1 MRKRLLTLGVIVCGA
16 FMLTGCG
23 KDSTVN
29 NNDGD
34 VKNLTYTNK
43 FECKRN
49 EKYTTS
55 QMYYKTKQEVLNDA
69 DSGKDAVNVT
79 LTRSYDFNKDGS
91 KLLAYYD
98 ITVYDFLVSYDMN
111 ALKKYYE
118 DECSKQDKN
127 TYKSCN
133 VSLNDKTITII
144 TEVDLNSETANEYL
158 TTATLE
164 SIKDNYAES
173 PYKCE

>member
-1 MRKRLLTLGVIVCGA
+1 MRKRLLILGAILCGA
-16 FMLTGCG
+16 FILTGCG

-29 NNDGD
+29 NYDGK
-34 VKNLTYTNK
+34 VENITYTNK
-43 FECKRN
+43 FECKKN

-55 QMYYKTKQEVLNDA
+55 QMYYITKQEVLNDA

-98 ITVYDFLVSYDMN
+98 ITVYDFLVSYDMD

-133 VSLNDKTITII
+133 VSLKDKTITVIS
-144 TEVDLNSETANEYL
+144 EVDLNSEIANEYL
-158 TTATLE
+158 TTVTLDK
-164 SIKDNYAES
+164 IKDNYAES
-173 PYKCE
+173 TYKCE

>member
-1 MRKRLLTLGVIVCGA
+1 MRKRLLILGVIVCGA

-55 QMYYKTKQEVLNDA
+55 QIYYTIKRHLHKQKKENSRENVKSTMRT
-69 DSGKDAVNVT
+69 SGCLDVA
-79 LTRSYDFNKDGS
+79 
-91 KLLAYYD
+91 LL
-98 ITVYDFLVSYDMN
+98 
-111 ALKKYYE
+111 
-118 DECSKQDKN
+118 
-127 TYKSCN
+127 
-133 VSLNDKTITII
+133 
-144 TEVDLNSETANEYL
+144 
-158 TTATLE
+158 
-164 SIKDNYAES
+164 
-173 PYKCE
+173 

>member
-1 MRKRLLTLGVIVCGA
+1 MRKRLLFLGLIVCGA

-23 KDSTVN
+23 KDSEVN
-29 NNDGD
+29 NNDSD

-43 FECKRN
+43 FECKRS

-69 DSGKDAVNVT
+69 DSGKDAVNIT
-79 LTRSYDFNKDGS
+79 YTRSYDFNKDGS

-98 ITVYDFLVSYDMN
+98 ITIYDFLVSYDMN

-118 DECSKQDKN
+118 DECKNQDNK

-133 VSLNDKTITII
+133 VNLKDKTITII
-144 TEVDLNSETANEYL
+144 SEVDLSSETASEYL
-158 TTATLE
+158 STATLDK
-164 SIKDNYAES
+164 IKDNYAES